1 MKKFTEILTTIV
13 LGTTF
18 LATAQASLS
27 PTEDKDLTFM
37 IQEEKL
43 AHDIYIKFGEKYSRM
58 PFMNIPKSEQ
68 RHMDAISDLLTNFS
82 LVNPNEGKKI
92 GEFEDQDLQKLYND
106 LLNQGLANELAAFS
120 VSALIEEKD
129 IEDLHQVMKRTQ
141 NSNVISIYENLDCG
155 SRNHLRAFSKF
166 VYRLSGKPYKAQ
178 LLPQKEVDQIIESP
192 KEQCGNGN

>member
-1 MKKFTEILTTIV
+1 MKKFTKILTTIV

-18 LATAQASLS
+18 LAAAQASLS
-27 PTEDKDLTFM
+27 PAEDKDLIFM

-43 AHDIYIKFGEKYSRM
+43 AHDIYLKFGEKYTRM
-58 PFMNIPKSEQ
+58 PFMNVPKSEQ
-68 RHMDAISDLLTNFS
+68 RHMDAVSGLLTEFS
-82 LVNPNEGKKI
+82 LANPNQGKTI

-106 LLNQGLANELAAFS
+106 LLNQGLASELAAFS

-141 NSNVISIYENLDCG
+141 NSKILSIYENLDCG

-166 VYRLSGKPYKAQ
+166 VYSLSGKPYKAQ
-178 LLPQKEVDQIIESP
+178 ILAQKEVDQIIDSS
-192 KEQCGNGN
+192 KEQCGNGR